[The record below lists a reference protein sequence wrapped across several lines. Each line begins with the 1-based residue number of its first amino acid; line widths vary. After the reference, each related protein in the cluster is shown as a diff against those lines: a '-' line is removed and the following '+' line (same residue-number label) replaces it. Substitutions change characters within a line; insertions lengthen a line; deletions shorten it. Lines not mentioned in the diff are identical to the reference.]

1 MINGERVR
9 QARELAGITQSAL
22 SKKAG
27 VSQPAI
33 AQIEAGL
40 FQPADEIVD
49 AIALATRMPTSFFR
63 RPAPPEFPLGS
74 LLFRARATAPQ
85 REKSKAHRGGQ
96 LAFELAELLAA
107 RVNTLPV
114 RIPRLATEPV
124 EAARMTRAAL
134 GLSPSTPIPN
144 VVHTVERAGVLVV
157 VVPATVEK
165 CDAFSGWAGTELSR
179 PVIALLEGVPGDRLR
194 FSVAHELGHLVLHQ
208 AASGMVKEIEA
219 QADQFASE
227 FLVPESGIRQELSA
241 SVTLTSIAPLKRR
254 WGVSM
259 QMLLTR
265 ARNLEII
272 SPRRYRF
279 LYQQL
284 GASGWRTLEPENL
297 AVRPE
302 KPRAVRKMA
311 ELVFGSSLSPAKI
324 AEELGISLVKA
335 TELISAYAA
344 QTDLVSSTRSVEPG
358 SSNVIHMV
366 SRRRAP
372 SLKPGVQ
379 APISGQYEMMSPRG
393 GQTGEEGESAPGTL
407 PAPDPMAHDGRDR

>member
-1 MINGERVR
+1 
-9 QARELAGITQSAL
+9 
-22 SKKAG
+22 
-27 VSQPAI
+27 
-33 AQIEAGL
+33 
-40 FQPADEIVD
+40 
-49 AIALATRMPTSFFR
+49 
-63 RPAPPEFPLGS
+63 
-74 LLFRARATAPQ
+74 
-85 REKSKAHRGGQ
+85 
-96 LAFELAELLAA
+96 
-107 RVNTLPV
+107 
-114 RIPRLATEPV
+114 
-124 EAARMTRAAL
+124 
-134 GLSPSTPIPN
+134 
-144 VVHTVERAGVLVV
+144 
-157 VVPATVEK
+157 
-165 CDAFSGWAGTELSR
+165 
-179 PVIALLEGVPGDRLR
+179 
-194 FSVAHELGHLVLHQ
+194 
-208 AASGMVKEIEA
+208 MVKEIEA